1 MMRREGEGLRIFW
14 DKQREPTFLTRWNPW
29 ATNLPYATFTEHPV
43 KNSSPRF
50 SAICQLS
57 TFTAQLVAAIQNAQ
71 RRDPLPSRTAGVTVV
86 NEPIFIDTYTGLT
99 SFIGNRNKLGYS
111 LARGSFGF

>member
-1 MMRREGEGLRIFW
+1 MPPF
-14 DKQREPTFLTRWNPW
+14 PLT
-29 ATNLPYATFTEHPV
+29 LPLLP
-43 KNSSPRF
+43 PPP
-50 SAICQLS
+50 QLS
-57 TFTAQLVAAIQNAQ
+57 TFAAQLVEAVQNAQ
-71 RRDPLPSRTAGVTVV
+71 RRDPLPGRTAGVTVV